1 MKTIEVETKR
11 KVISIEAEEIEKL
24 ERWFRNE
31 YIERKATIDRYTFLN
46 LPKVETRMELE
57 IEAYQKEQ
65 RLRELKGY
73 PKLPDIK
80 IGTLI

>member
-1 MKTIEVETKR
+1 
-11 KVISIEAEEIEKL
+11 
-24 ERWFRNE
+24 
-31 YIERKATIDRYTFLN
+31 LN

-57 IEAYQKEQ
+57 TEAYQKEQ

-80 IGTLI
+80 TGTLI